1 MAVQKAASVS
11 SQRFTGFF
19 HIRVCVCVLASVCMH
34 TYKNVDIYVK
44 GMYVCIIKKHHE
56 IFSIQ
61 GKSEG
66 LSLLSNT
73 YILVKSSLKY
83 TCWKTSPPCPSLQA
97 LPWQAVC
104 SRIVWMDW
112 LAELPK
118 FPLPSSH
125 SLRGWTDEPPKSKA
139 VIKLSLQ
146 FSAQFCSGRA
156 RLDVNNEFYYL
167 ICNWHTSP

>member
-83 TCWKTSPPCPSLQA
+83 TC
-97 LPWQAVC
+97 
-104 SRIVWMDW
+104 
-112 LAELPK
+112 
-118 FPLPSSH
+118 
-125 SLRGWTDEPPKSKA
+125 
-139 VIKLSLQ
+139 
-146 FSAQFCSGRA
+146 
-156 RLDVNNEFYYL
+156 
-167 ICNWHTSP
+167 